1 MAVCLNTKSALILYQ
16 ELLNS
21 EYFVDKSAII
31 ENISKRIRTNTK
43 YVCIT
48 KPRRFGKTSILNML
62 GTYFGK
68 AYNSKDI
75 FDKLQISKSK
85 NYRTYLNKYNI
96 IHITLN
102 DLPEN
107 GNTYEHYISLI
118 RESLIDDIKECYP
131 QLKDTKFRKLSELL
145 TATEDEFIFL
155 IDEWDYIFSH
165 ELYPE
170 HQGDFLEF
178 LRDLLKDRPYVA
190 LTYMTGVLPIKKY
203 STGSALNMFKEYT
216 MLKDPFFEEYF
227 GFTESEVEMLC
238 EKQTALSMDE
248 IRDWY
253 NGYQTKD
260 GSRIY
265 NPRSVICALEDAAC
279 QSYWTRT
286 GKMDEVLFFLKYNI
300 AEVRDDVVKMVNNM
314 AVKIDIE
321 KEYSAGQ
328 GNPVNRK
335 DIYAAMVIYGLLSYN
350 DGELR
355 IPNKELM
362 IEFENALEDDEFGYV
377 AKLVSSS
384 NEVLEA
390 TLNKKGE
397 VVASYLHNIHNSEL
411 PILKYNDEN
420 SLSCVVTLAYLAA
433 RNKYRVE
440 REEKSVRSSS
450 KAVSP
455 LDETSR
461 TAKSHAGKGFADFI
475 LYPKRKNHPGIIIEL
490 KADAT
495 PKTAI
500 AQIKEKEYSEKLRK
514 VNVKK
519 ILAVG
524 ISYDT
529 REKEHQCI
537 IEEID

>member
-1 MAVCLNTKSALILYQ
+1 MTTCLNTKSALILYQ

-170 HQGDFLEF
+170 NQGDFLEF

-260 GSRIY
+260 GSRLY

-314 AVKIDIE
+314 AVEIDIE
-321 KEYSAGQ
+321 DEYTAGQ
-328 GNPVNRK
+328 EHPYNREE
-335 DIYAAMVIYGLLSYN
+335 IYAAMIIYGLLSYN
-350 DGELR
+350 DGQLR

-362 IEFENALEDDEFGYV
+362 LEFHKALKDDDFGYV
-377 AKLVSSS
+377 AELVNNS
-384 NEVLEA
+384 NEVLDA

-397 VVASYLHNIHNSEL
+397 LVASYLHNIHNSEL

-461 TAKSHAGKGFADFI
+461 TAKSHAGKGYVDFI
-475 LYPKRKNHPGIIIEL
+475 FYPKRKNHPGIIIEL

-524 ISYDT
+524 INYDT
-529 REKEHQCI
+529 RKKEHQCI

>member
-1 MAVCLNTKSALILYQ
+1 MTTCLNTKSALILYQ

-102 DLPEN
+102 DLPED

-145 TATEDEFIFL
+145 TATEDEFIFM

-216 MLKDPFFEEYF
+216 MLKDPFFEKYF

-314 AVKIDIE
+314 AVEIDIE

-335 DIYAAMVIYGLLSYN
+335 DIYAAMVIYGLLSYH

-377 AKLVSSS
+377 AELVSSS

-461 TAKSHAGKGFADFI
+461 TAKSHAGKGDVDFI
-475 LYPKRKNHPGIIIEL
+475 FYPKRKNHPGIIIEL
-490 KADAT
+490 KADAA
-495 PKTAI
+495 PETAI

-537 IEEID
+537 IVEID